1 MHQVENVVFDED
13 LAQGAQ
19 EWAEKCHKEK
29 LFEHAPDEVCKDA
42 GENLAMYGSTNPNDK
57 LMSTTAKATDM
68 WYSEVKDYKYRKP
81 GFSMKTGH
89 FT

>member
-1 MHQVENVVFDED
+1 MHQVENVVFDEI

-19 EWAEKCHKEK
+19 EWAEKCDKEK
-29 LFEHAPDEVCKDA
+29 LFEHAPDEVCKGA
-42 GENLAMYGSTNPNDK
+42 GENLAMYTGK
-57 LMSTTAKATDM
+57 EISTTAKATDM
-68 WYSEVKDYKYRKP
+68 WYSEVKDYKYKKP